1 MVPRRVSRVFGA
13 VLLLVSAAAGGPG
26 LTALEIWSHL
36 EAGASP
42 HGAWP
47 HFETQ
52 EGQDH
57 GDRCEI
63 GLLSS
68 PARASIG
75 GCLVLRTGAE
85 ALVSVPTSDP
95 SPRAQAPA
103 LLPPSR
109 APPAPALAS

>member
-1 MVPRRVSRVFGA
+1 V
-13 VLLLVSAAAGGPG
+13 AGGPG
-26 LTALEIWSHL
+26 LTALEIWSHI
-36 EAGASP
+36 EASASP

-47 HFETQ
+47 HFEAQ
-52 EGQDH
+52 GGQDH

-75 GCLVLRTGAE
+75 GYHVLRLGAE
-85 ALVSVPTSDP
+85 AVASLHTSDQ
-95 SPRAQAPA
+95 SHCAQAPA

-109 APPAPALAS
+109 APPAPVLAS